1 MRIIRSSEYR
11 RMPWKNGG
19 GETIE
24 IAVSPAGAALDAF
37 EWRVS
42 MAQVATSGPFSRF
55 PGVDRT
61 LAVLAGNG
69 IRLSVGG
76 RAAVSLGRDAP
87 PFAFSGDDLAE
98 AELIDGAVDDL
109 NVMTRRASHRHRLRR
124 LMATSS
130 MSLRREGDLLLVLA
144 RGAGARARTG
154 REEHML
160 AAGDTILMDRTD
172 EPRVEIAPTAAMEL
186 YHIDLWRL

>member
-1 MRIIRSSEYR
+1 MRIIRAAEYR
-11 RMPWKNGG
+11 WMPWKNGG
-19 GETIE
+19 GETVE
-24 IAVSPAGAALDAF
+24 IAVSPPGAGLDAF

-42 MAQVATSGPFSRF
+42 MAHVATSGPFSRF

-61 LAVLAGNG
+61 LAVLAGSG

-109 NVMTRRASHRHRLRR
+109 NVMIRRASHRHRLRR
-124 LMATSS
+124 STATSS

-154 REEHML
+154 REEHVL

-172 EPRVEIAPTAAMEL
+172 EPRVELTPTAAMEL
-186 YHIDLWRL
+186 YRIDLWRL